1 MPSYP
6 GELPRVEPDL
16 LPPMPPRPQLIIDDD
31 ASAVSRGGEAGGFRG
46 RATSTNSLPTIA
58 RSGGLPRTSSWSA
71 SGHAST
77 LVGTPIARAGF
88 LPDLE
93 PLIMGS
99 RSGVYLGGSRST
111 PEMSSSLDRG
121 TLVNDPRA
129 SNGAFAG
136 DGDGLGGGGAAALR
150 LDAPLLHEPEGR
162 RGACCVALQ
171 QGSVWGT
178 AFNMCSATLG
188 AGALALPYAVQVRA
202 TSGHPCSPMRT
213 YGSLFSPVVT
223 ARFPPACMYSA
234 CHRNGL

>member
-16 LPPMPPRPQLIIDDD
+16 LPPMPPRPQLTIDDD

-99 RSGVYLGGSRST
+99 RSGVFVGRSFST
-111 PEMSSSLDRG
+111 PAM
-121 TLVNDPRA
+121 VNDPRA
-129 SNGAFAG
+129 PVCHT
-136 DGDGLGGGGAAALR
+136 GL
-150 LDAPLLHEPEGR
+150 EPWTSR
-162 RGACCVALQ
+162 
-171 QGSVWGT
+171 QG
-178 AFNMCSATLG
+178 
-188 AGALALPYAVQVRA
+188 PRQV
-202 TSGHPCSPMRT
+202 C
-213 YGSLFSPVVT
+213 
-223 ARFPPACMYSA
+223 YS
-234 CHRNGL
+234 HV